1 MPSIM
6 LINLV
11 GISKRSE
18 KQSTIEDEPSSLI
31 NGHVIY
37 ESKAVHLNQNLA
49 KIKTQMQIFE
59 CCENDVRFCQNFE
72 FG

>member
-6 LINLV
+6 LISPV

-59 CCENDVRFCQNFE
+59 RWQDVKFCQNFE